1 MITVKQ
7 IRAAR
12 MLLAWKQAD
21 LANAA
26 KVSLATLNNIERQ
39 VTDPRMSTLTAIKQ
53 ALEAAGVEFLSENGG
68 GAGVRLKKP

>member
-12 MLLAWKQAD
+12 MLLEWKQFD

-39 VTDPRMSTLTAIKQ
+39 VTDPRVSTLNSISH
-53 ALEAAGVEFLSENGG
+53 ALESAGIEFIPENGG
-68 GAGVRLKKP
+68 GAGVRLKKS